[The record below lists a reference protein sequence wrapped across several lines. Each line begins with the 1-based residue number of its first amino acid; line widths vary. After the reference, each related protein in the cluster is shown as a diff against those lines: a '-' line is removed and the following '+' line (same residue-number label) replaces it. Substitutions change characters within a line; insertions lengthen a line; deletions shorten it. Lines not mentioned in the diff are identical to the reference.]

1 MTVVII
7 GGGASGMVA
16 AITARRL
23 GAQVTILEKNSRLG
37 KKILSTGNG
46 RCNLTNIDTCSACFN
61 GAAPDFVEGILSQ
74 FNVKKT
80 ISFFEKLGIV
90 HKVEDAGKV
99 FPMSD
104 QASSVLD
111 VLRYEVEQTG
121 INVVY
126 NARVKEIKKKQSRF
140 ELELEEGT
148 SQGRM
153 IKGDKVILAAG
164 GKAMPATGSNGDG
177 FRLAQKLG
185 HVIKELFPALVP
197 LKLEGRFFKSIAGV
211 KIIGTADVLDGDRT
225 VASDRG
231 DILFTN
237 YGISGPPILQISR
250 KAGELLRDKCD
261 AVLRV
266 TVIDTMSRSSLGRLL
281 AKRFHNAAGKTI
293 EFSLVGLL
301 NKRLIPVLLKEAGVQ
316 TLNIPVE
323 NLSVAEREKVL
334 EILTDWRFKITGTT
348 SWPNAQVTAGGVDT
362 RGVDKDTLESKIV
375 NGLYFT
381 GEVLDIDG
389 ACGGYNLQWAWSS
402 GFVAGQNAA
411 QQTL

>member
-1 MTVVII
+1 MTVIII
-7 GGGASGMVA
+7 GGGASGLVA
-16 AITARRL
+16 AITARRF
-23 GAQVTILEKNSRLG
+23 GAQVTILEKNPRLG
-37 KKILSTGNG
+37 KKILATGNG
-46 RCNLTNIDTCSACFN
+46 RCNLTNIDTCADCYN
-61 GAAPDFVEGILSQ
+61 GAAPEFVEGILSQ

-80 ISFFEKLGIV
+80 IGFFEKLGIA

-121 INVVY
+121 IEVVY
-126 NARVKEIKKKQSRF
+126 NARVIGINKRPDGF
-140 ELELEEGT
+140 ELELEDGAD
-148 SQGRM
+148 QNRI
-153 IKGDKVILAAG
+153 IKGDQVILAAG
-164 GKAMPATGSNGDG
+164 GKAMPVSGSNGDG
-177 FRLAQKLG
+177 FRLAQKQG
-185 HVIKELFPALVP
+185 HTIKEVFPALVP
-197 LKLEGRFFKSIAGV
+197 LKLEGRFFKSINGV

-250 KAGELLRDKCD
+250 KAGELLQDKRD

-266 TVIDTMSRSSLGRLL
+266 TVIDTMPRTSLEGLL

-301 NKRLIPVLLKEAGVQ
+301 NKRLIPVLLKEAGISNLK
-316 TLNIPVE
+316 TLVD
-323 NLSVAEREKVL
+323 NLSVVERKKILDV
-334 EILTDWRFKITGTT
+334 LTDWRFKITGTT

-362 RGVDKDTLESKIV
+362 REVDKDTLESKFVKGI
-375 NGLYFT
+375 YFT
-381 GEVLDIDG
+381 GEVLDVDG

-402 GFVAGQNAA
+402 GFVAGRNAA
-411 QQTL
+411 QQTP